1 MSTDNSVDSSSESR
15 RGVIARYLDG
25 LSGLIGIIIFANV
38 LGVSNLGKYYVLV
51 AVSQVIASPTDGI
64 SIYVEHMIGKVKNN
78 DKIPNIISF
87 GLIINTLIPLLFGF
101 ILIIIYNNITM
112 VNSYMTE
119 IQLFLVI
126 GMTLSYSLKFTL
138 TSSYSGLGNPSNSI
152 FISSGEGFIQ
162 TIIQIVLL
170 LQMGISGLLIGTIIA
185 NSSVIIYVLTK
196 SDINIGKPVI
206 DIEYTLKY
214 ARWSIITYSITSV
227 YDRLGTIIL
236 VLLSTNAAVGI
247 YQATIKII
255 QSSRFVSDGICR
267 SLMVKF
273 SQNMDD
279 YPINDLNKLGAYSS
293 LVSIPMIFGGL
304 IIGEDLLTTIYT
316 NPEYAMGYYIL
327 IGGSIYFA
335 IKAHS
340 IVLNSVLNGSGTPKV
355 SSISLIVATIILLIS
370 GILLV
375 YYIGLNGII
384 ISLVLSEIIRLI
396 ILIYGFKKYTGSL
409 YKPYKIK
416 YQIISSTMM
425 MVGVYFIHNLN
436 INPELLQLGISLISG
451 FIIYSVL
458 MILLDS
464 DIRSYID
471 RII

>member
-1 MSTDNSVDSSSESR
+1 MSTDNSVDSGRESR

-51 AVSQVIASPTDGI
+51 AISQVIASPTDGI
-64 SIYVEHMIGKVKNN
+64 SIYVEHMVGKIKNTEE
-78 DKIPNIISF
+78 IPNIISF
-87 GLIINTLIPLLFGF
+87 GLLINTLIPLLLGF
-101 ILIIIYNNITM
+101 ILVITYHNVLI

-119 IQLFLVI
+119 IQLLLVI

-185 NSSVIIYVLTK
+185 NSSVIIYVLSK
-196 SDINIGKPVI
+196 SDIKVGKPII
-206 DIEYTLKY
+206 DIEYMLKY

-236 VLLSTNAAVGI
+236 VLLSTSAAVGI

-273 SQNMDD
+273 SQNIDD
-279 YPINDLNKLGAYSS
+279 YPIKDLNRLGAYSS
-293 LVSIPMIFGGL
+293 LISIPMIFGGF
-304 IIGEDLLTTIYT
+304 IIGEDLLTILY
-316 NPEYAMGYYIL
+316 NDPQYALGYYIL

-340 IVLNSVLNGSGTPKV
+340 IVLNSVLNGSGHPKV
-355 SSISLIVATIILLIS
+355 SSISLVIATTILLIS
-370 GILLV
+370 GPPLV
-375 YYIGLNGII
+375 HYMGLNGII
-384 ISLVLSEIIRLI
+384 ISLVLSETIRLI
-396 ILIYGFKKYTGSL
+396 ILIYGFKKYAGDL
-409 YKPYKIK
+409 YKPYKVK
-416 YQIISSTMM
+416 YQIISSTIMM
-425 MVGVYFIHNLN
+425 ISVYFIHNLN
-436 INPELLQLGISLISG
+436 ISPELLQLGISLICG
-451 FIIYSVL
+451 FITYALL

-464 DIRSYID
+464 NIRSYIGE
-471 RII
+471 II

>member
-1 MSTDNSVDSSSESR
+1 MSTDNSVDSGRESR

-25 LSGLIGIIIFANV
+25 LSGLIGIIIFANI

-51 AVSQVIASPTDGI
+51 AVSQVIASPTDGV
-64 SIYVEHMIGKVKNN
+64 SIYVEHMVGKIKNTK
-78 DKIPNIISF
+78 KIPNVISF
-87 GLIINTLIPLLFGF
+87 GLLINTLIPLLLGV
-101 ILIIIYNNITM
+101 ILVIIYHNVLI

-185 NSSVIIYVLTK
+185 NSSVIIYVLSK
-196 SDINIGKPVI
+196 SDIKLGRPTI
-206 DIEYTLKY
+206 DIKYMLEY

-236 VLLSTNAAVGI
+236 VLLSTSAAVGI
-247 YQATIKII
+247 YQATIKIV

-273 SQNMDD
+273 SRNIDD
-279 YPINDLNKLGAYSS
+279 YPLKDLNRLGAYSS
-293 LVSIPMIFGGL
+293 LISIPMIFGGF
-304 IIGEDLLTTIYT
+304 IIGEDLLTIIY
-316 NPEYAMGYYIL
+316 NDPQYAMGYYIL

-340 IVLNSVLNGSGTPKV
+340 IVLNSVLNGSGYPKM
-355 SSISLIVATIILLIS
+355 SSISLIVATTVLLIS
-370 GILLV
+370 GPPLV
-375 YYIGLNGII
+375 YYMGLNGII
-384 ISLVLSEIIRLI
+384 ISLVMSGSIRLI
-396 ILIYGFKKYTGSL
+396 ILIYGFKKYTSDL

-416 YQIISSTMM
+416 YQIASSIVMMIS
-425 MVGVYFIHNLN
+425 VYSIHNLN
-436 INPELLQLGISLISG
+436 LNPEILQLGISLVSG
-451 FIIYSVL
+451 FTTYAIL

-464 DIRSYID
+464 NIRSHITEF
-471 RII
+471 I